1 MSLAHPMSRT
11 KTKPVRSGNAVK
23 PPTPAKTSKGLG
35 AKSPHQRPPSG
46 ATKMKPYKYRPG
58 TVALREIRRYQHSTH
73 LLVRRLPFQRLVRGL
88 AQEFA
93 YGLRWQVSALD
104 ALQEAA
110 ESFLVTLFADS
121 NRCALHANRITLV
134 PKDILLA
141 CRLQSSG
148 ARGL

>member
-1 MSLAHPMSRT
+1 
-11 KTKPVRSGNAVK
+11 
-23 PPTPAKTSKGLG
+23 
-35 AKSPHQRPPSG
+35 
-46 ATKMKPYKYRPG
+46 
-58 TVALREIRRYQHSTH
+58 
-73 LLVRRLPFQRLVRGL
+73 
-88 AQEFA
+88 
-93 YGLRWQVSALD
+93 LD

-141 CRLQSSG
+141 CHLQSSG

>member
-1 MSLAHPMSRT
+1 
-11 KTKPVRSGNAVK
+11 
-23 PPTPAKTSKGLG
+23 
-35 AKSPHQRPPSG
+35 
-46 ATKMKPYKYRPG
+46 MKPYKYRPG
-58 TVALREIRRYQHSTH
+58 TVALREIRQYQHSTH

-141 CRLQSSG
+141 CHLQSSG